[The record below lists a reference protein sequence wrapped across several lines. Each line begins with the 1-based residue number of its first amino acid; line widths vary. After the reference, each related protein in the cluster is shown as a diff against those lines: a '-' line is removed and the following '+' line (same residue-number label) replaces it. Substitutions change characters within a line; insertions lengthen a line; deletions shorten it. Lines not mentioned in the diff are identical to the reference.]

1 MQLMISAERKAE
13 DPFYGKDKY
22 FNAGKYGKA
31 IIEIVADLI
40 HARTLGTRPS
50 SVN

>member
-1 MQLMISAERKAE
+1 MISAERKAE

-22 FNAGKYGKA
+22 FNPGKYGKA
-31 IIEIVADLI
+31 IIKIVADFI
-40 HARTLGTRPS
+40 NSRTLGTRPS